1 MVESARVN
9 KHVGSEHR
17 LTESEI
23 MDLIGQSQGLV
34 KSEEKLVKSEDRLA
48 DTYGSAAPLFG
59 PGGADASGRKKG
71 LAATPQVQEEEGS
84 MFDFNMD
91 DITKYVSNIFSSSP
105 PPAIEE
111 PVSRTKSVQKPT
123 GSPHLEVEEDGGP
136 PADDSFDEA
145 ILHTIRYYE
154 GAPILKARKPVEGDP
169 YTVGY
174 GRTRDDKGNL
184 IKKGA
189 KITEEQADRYLRED
203 VKKRMPELRKAYP
216 DFNSYPAEVQ
226 QHMAS
231 SYYRGTLTPNHS
243 PKTRKLINAGKFKEA
258 AAELLDNNEYR
269 NAKKNNR
276 AGIRERMEDT
286 ATALLSME
294 PARQAARGG
303 RLASNPNPYEPKA
316 I

>member
-1 MVESARVN
+1 MADSPILPRQ
-9 KHVGSEHR
+9 
-17 LTESEI
+17 
-23 MDLIGQSQGLV
+23 LIGNLPRNLERRPLTKKEQEFVRQV
-34 KSEEKLVKSEDRLA
+34 DEEQD
-48 DTYGSAAPLFG
+48 
-59 PGGADASGRKKG
+59 PGGILRSRFQRPTPTPAPTG
-71 LAATPQVQEEEGS
+71 LAATPQIQEEEG
-84 MFDFNMD
+84 MFDFNVD
-91 DITKYVSNIFSSSP
+91 DIKSYLGNLFSPST

-111 PVSRTKSVQKPT
+111 PVSRTEVRS
-123 GSPHLEVEEDGGP
+123 SPHLEAEEDGGIV
-136 PADDSFDEA
+136 ADDSFDEA

-154 GAPILKARKPVEGDP
+154 GAPILKARKPVKGDP

-174 GRTRDDKGNL
+174 GRTRDDQGNL

-226 QHMAS
+226 RHIAS
-231 SYYRGTLTPNHS
+231 SYYRGTLTPSHS

-258 AAELLDNNEYR
+258 ASELLDNDEYR

-276 AGIRERMEDT
+276 AGIRNRMEDT

-294 PARQAARGG
+294 PAKQAATGG
-303 RLASNPNPYEPKA
+303 RMSSNPNPYEPKA

>member
-1 MVESARVN
+1 MVDSPILPRQLIGNLPRNLER
-9 KHVGSEHR
+9 R
-17 LTESEI
+17 PLTEKEQAFVRQVDEEQDPGGILRSRF
-23 MDLIGQSQGLV
+23 QRPTPTPTPAPTPAPTGLV
-34 KSEEKLVKSEDRLA
+34 
-48 DTYGSAAPLFG
+48 
-59 PGGADASGRKKG
+59 
-71 LAATPQVQEEEGS
+71 ATPQIQEEEG
-84 MFDFNMD
+84 MFDFNVD
-91 DITKYVSNIFSSSP
+91 DIKSYLGNLFSPST

-111 PVSRTKSVQKPT
+111 PVSRTKSVKKPT
-123 GSPHLEVEEDGGP
+123 ESPHLEAEEDGGIV
-136 PADDSFDEA
+136 ADDSFDEA

-154 GAPILKARKPVEGDP
+154 GAPILKARKPVKGDP

-184 IKKGA
+184 IKKGT

-216 DFNSYPAEVQ
+216 DFNSYPAEAQ
-226 QHMAS
+226 QHIAS
-231 SYYRGTLTPNHS
+231 SYYRGTLTPSHS

-258 AAELLDNNEYR
+258 ATELLDNDEYR

-276 AGIRERMEDT
+276 AGIRNRMEDT

-294 PARQAARGG
+294 PARQAATGG

>member
-1 MVESARVN
+1 MVESARVD
-9 KHVGSEHR
+9 KHTGSEHR

-23 MDLIGQSQGLV
+23 MDLIGQSQ
-34 KSEEKLVKSEDRLA
+34 KLVKKEDRLA

-59 PGGADASGRKKG
+59 PGGAHTPGVTKG
-71 LAATPQVQEEEGS
+71 LVATPQVQEAEEGS

-91 DITKYVSNIFSSSP
+91 DITKYISNLFSSS

-111 PVSRTKSVQKPT
+111 PVSRTEVRS
-123 GSPHLEVEEDGGP
+123 SPSLEVEEDGGP

-154 GAPILKARKPVEGDP
+154 GAPILKARKPVKGDP

-174 GRTRDDKGNL
+174 GRTRDDQGNL

-226 QHMAS
+226 QHIAS
-231 SYYRGTLTPNHS
+231 SYYRGTLTPSHS

-258 AAELLDNNEYR
+258 AAELLDNDEYR

-276 AGIRERMEDT
+276 AGIRNRMEDT
-286 ATALLSME
+286 ATAILSME
-294 PARQAARGG
+294 PAKQAATGG
-303 RLASNPNPYEPKA
+303 RMSSNPNPYEPKA

>member
-1 MVESARVN
+1 VVDSPILPRQLIGNLPRNLENRP
-9 KHVGSEHR
+9 
-17 LTESEI
+17 LTEEEQEI
-23 MDLIGQSQGLV
+23 VRQV
-34 KSEEKLVKSEDRLA
+34 EEKQD
-48 DTYGSAAPLFG
+48 
-59 PGGADASGRKKG
+59 PGGVLRSRFQRPVVPAPDPRG
-71 LAATPQVQEEEGS
+71 LSATPQVQEEEG
-84 MFDFNMD
+84 MFDFNVE
-91 DITKYVSNIFSSSP
+91 DIKSYIGNLFSST

-123 GSPHLEVEEDGGP
+123 ESPHPEPEADGGIV
-136 PADDSFDEA
+136 ADDSFDEA

-154 GAPILKARKPVEGDP
+154 GDPILKARKPVKGDP

-174 GRTRDDKGNL
+174 GRTRDDQGNL
-184 IKKGA
+184 IKKGT

-216 DFNSYPAEVQ
+216 DFNSYPAKVQ
-226 QHMAS
+226 QHIAS
-231 SYYRGTLTPNHS
+231 SYYRGTLTPSHS
-243 PKTRKLINAGKFKEA
+243 PKTRKLINAGKFEEA
-258 AAELLDNNEYR
+258 AAELLDNDEYR

-276 AGIRERMEDT
+276 AGIRNRMEDT

-294 PARQAARGG
+294 PARQAATGG

>member
-1 MVESARVN
+1 MVDSPILQRQLIGNLPRNLEPR
-9 KHVGSEHR
+9 R
-17 LTESEI
+17 LTE
-23 MDLIGQSQGLV
+23 
-34 KSEEKLVKSEDRLA
+34 EEQEFVQQVDEEQD
-48 DTYGSAAPLFG
+48 
-59 PGGADASGRKKG
+59 PGGILRSRFQRPAPAPAPTG

-91 DITKYVSNIFSSSP
+91 DITKYVSNIFSPSP

-111 PVSRTKSVQKPT
+111 PVSRTEVRS
-123 GSPHLEVEEDGGP
+123 SPHLEAEEDGGIV
-136 PADDSFDEA
+136 ADDSFDEA

-154 GAPILKARKPVEGDP
+154 GAPILKARKPVKGDP

-226 QHMAS
+226 QHIAS
-231 SYYRGTLTPNHS
+231 SYYRGTLTPSHS
-243 PKTRKLINAGKFKEA
+243 PKTRKLINAGKFEEA
-258 AAELLDNNEYR
+258 AVELLDNDEYK

-286 ATALLSME
+286 AAALLSME